1 MFKPK
6 QNNTHAP
13 LLAKSVFATIIFALI
28 ICFTAFFA
36 SAFCASTPLSS
47 FFGEH
52 HTTSSVNTTSTN
64 TAYAS
69 NSNDGSSDSAAP
81 TDAASAS
88 AAPANASSD
97 SAAPTDAASASAAPT
112 DAAQNTIATVSSST
126 NNASSGFP
134 LFSFNQNGIQSSFSK
149 LGKDYI
155 CAGYDVEVEDG
166 QKTEC
171 NLIAAAKNITLG
183 SAQIAGDAILAA
195 DCINTQATNIS
206 NNLFAAANSANI
218 NATVTNEA
226 SIIAKEVNLSGSQ
239 RWVHVWAD
247 TVVLSGNFS
256 NVDVFAAHVI
266 VKSDA
271 IITGKLSVKSSNDP
285 QIESGAR
292 VTSVDYE
299 KGTDTI
305 TSNMST
311 EIALI
316 ISLLFTLLGTFVC
329 GLLLLAFFRTRP
341 FDLCAQRFCKSPAR
355 VLLTGLLTCIL
366 VPIIACILLI
376 LLVGIKTMLILVAF
390 AFCLGLLSLP
400 FTALALSRKIFN
412 KLNKWIGAI
421 LMLVIVGVLACVPY
435 LGIAIDAFC
444 TLFTVGS
451 IVVCFFDWKKSVK
464 QAENK
469 QTETNS
475 AQHPSSNSDNFG
487 EHPNAL
493 QAPNFD
499 EHHAASQAHIVDKH
513 HAASQA
519 GEPQAG
525 AQQADLQPDNMRQAG
540 AQPNKPTDDTLS
552 TIAMALAQGDSAM
565 LDGNVSRTYEASN
578 NLPDEKRTDI
588 KDALSTTKDTAAN
601 DATDSATNESKNAI
615 ASAAEN
621 SASTNKNANPIDFAK
636 IAAISQDLED
646 SAAKK
651 ANSTAKRADSVLS
664 KIASQ
669 SAAQE
674 DSAAKKTKGHD
685 STQNS
690 HAQVTQE
697 DLSQAEAILAE
708 LARKAT
714 LAQSQSQAQSQAQV
728 QENESA
734 HFQEEEQHHEQTEK
748 QPTRRNIPKLDRDA
762 QVKAILARLQ
772 EKQGDEE

>member
-69 NSNDGSSDSAAP
+69 NSNNTSSDSAAP
-81 TDAASAS
+81 TDAA
-88 AAPANASSD
+88 PANASSD
-97 SAAPTDAASASAAPT
+97 SAAPT

-126 NNASSGFP
+126 NNGSSGFP

-499 EHHAASQAHIVDKH
+499 EHHSGT
-513 HAASQA
+513 QA
-519 GEPQAG
+519 GEPQDGTGQFGAQAG
-525 AQQADLQPDNMRQAG
+525 ARQQAG

-772 EKQGDEE
+772 EKQDDEE